1 MNKAKII
8 TSALLA
14 TVLVAGQALPLK
26 AEGDDASEVTKDES
40 VYTVLNADGSIKQI
54 TVSDSLHSSSGF
66 KNYKDTSTLT
76 DVENLKSTD
85 PVNSTNGGYIWNSE
99 ATDIYYQGT
108 STKELP
114 LKVKIT
120 YTLNNKEYNPEDIVG
135 KSGHVTIKISVTN
148 SSKQI
153 YTVGNKNYE
162 LVTPFITGLGA
173 MLDDDNF
180 TNVTVDHGT
189 VDSDSSHSIIAGVLI
204 PGLKSGL
211 KQVLDYDTM
220 SKLEDYLFDDITIE
234 ADTTSFESPT
244 LMIAAA
250 TSTDDLKEDFTDTD
264 FTSIFDQLD
273 ELKDATNKLIDG
285 ASTLADGA
293 ATLADGANKLNDGAS
308 SLLSGVDTLKDGT
321 KTLYDGTNSATSGA
335 SKLKTGLGQLVDN
348 NESLVS
354 GANQIAD
361 AILQT
366 ANTQL
371 AANPLIKND
380 PKYTE
385 LTWTN
390 YADQL
395 AYYYGVTDTMR
406 AAALQEIKDTLK
418 EKGFTIS
425 DENLNMVLYMAAK
438 AGRSDLEAF
447 MTENVGN
454 LTTAANVQ
462 QAKADAA
469 SIATG
474 DFSHVNRAL
483 NLGVYE
489 SVIGT
494 IKSTVYNATK
504 ESTSPIILT
513 DRQAEQIFVLAVGMD
528 GKNIEELK
536 PEELDSYV
544 KSALSISSETPAVGI
559 DGSIN
564 IDESTSVQMSTLVS
578 GVRTKKGD
586 ATVYAALSAILKAE
600 PYSLDNDTIAVLLTE
615 GSEQHA
621 TDTTLATMIT
631 NVQKD
636 VAIATDIATNLEA
649 SKTEEGQQIVKGYLN
664 ALVQT
669 ESSESIATLKAL
681 STQLQSVATF
691 RQGVKDYTTGVAS
704 AYDGSKSLLDGMN
717 QLSSGAKKLNDG
729 AATLSQ
735 GASSLKDGTQS
746 LTEGANKLSDGAK
759 TLYDGLVE
767 YNDEGISKL
776 TDDSRIS
783 SLEDA
788 SNLLNAVKEQ
798 GSSYNNYSG
807 ISEGTDGS
815 VKFVF
820 KVEDVKNTAASTTTE
835 ETTKT
840 KTSFWDRIVNLF
852 DFLSL
857 FSK

>member
-1 MNKAKII
+1 MNKVKVI
-8 TSALLA
+8 TTAALA
-14 TVLVAGQALPLK
+14 TVLVASQALPLK
-26 AEGDDASEVTKDES
+26 AEGDDSAEVTKTES
-40 VYTVLNADGSIKQI
+40 VYTVLNADGSIKEI
-54 TVSDSLHSSSGF
+54 TVSDSLHSDSGF
-66 KNYKDTSTLT
+66 KDYKDTSVLT

-85 PVNSTNGGYIWNSE
+85 PVSSTNGGYVWNSE

-108 STKELP
+108 STKDLP
-114 LKVKIT
+114 LSVKII
-120 YTLNNKEYNPEDIVG
+120 YTLNNKEYSPEEIVG

-153 YTVGNKNYE
+153 YTVNNKNYE
-162 LVTPFITGLGA
+162 LVTPFVTGLGA

-180 TNVTVDHGT
+180 TNVTVNHGT
-189 VDSDSSHSIIAGVLI
+189 VDSDSSHSIVAGVMI
-204 PGLKSGL
+204 PGLRAGL

-220 SKLEDYLFDDITIE
+220 NKLEDYLFDDITIE
-234 ADTTSFESPT
+234 ADTTNFESPT

-293 ATLADGANKLNDGAS
+293 KTLADGANKLNDGAS

-335 SKLKTGLGQLVDN
+335 SALKTGLGKLVDN
-348 NESLVS
+348 NDSLVS

-371 AANPLIKND
+371 AANELIKND

-385 LTWTN
+385 LTWSN

-406 AAALQEIKDTLK
+406 AAALAQIKATLT
-418 EKGFTIS
+418 EKGITIS
-425 DENLNMVLYMAAK
+425 DENLNMVLYMAAVDQ
-438 AGRSDLEAF
+438 RSDLETY
-447 MTENVGN
+447 MTEKAGD
-454 LTTAANVQ
+454 LTTAANVE
-462 QAKADAA
+462 QAQKDAA
-469 SIATG
+469 SIATS
-474 DFSHVNRAL
+474 DFSHVGRAL
-483 NLGVYE
+483 NLGTYE
-489 SVIGT
+489 GTIGT

-504 ESTSPIILT
+504 DSTSPITLT
-513 DRQAEQIFVLAVGMD
+513 DRQAEQILVLAVGVD
-528 GKNIEELK
+528 HKNIENLT
-536 PEELDSYV
+536 PAELDGYV
-544 KSALSISSETPAVGI
+544 QAALQISSETAAVGI
-559 DGSIN
+559 DGSIQVN
-564 IDESTSVQMSTLVS
+564 ESTTVQMSAVVAA
-578 GVRTKKGD
+578 VRQAKGD
-586 ATVYAALSAILKAE
+586 GTIYAAVSAILKAD
-600 PYSLDNDTIAVLLTE
+600 PYNLDDNTIALLLTE

-621 TDTTLATMIT
+621 TDTSLAAMIT
-631 NVQKD
+631 HVQED
-636 VAIATDIATNLEA
+636 AVVAQTIAQNKAASQTD
-649 SKTEEGQQIVKGYLN
+649 EGRQVIKGYLN
-664 ALVQT
+664 ALVET
-669 ESSESIATLKAL
+669 ESSEQIATLKAL
-681 STQLQSVATF
+681 SAQLQSVATF
-691 RQGVKDYTTGVAS
+691 RQGVKDYTSGVAT
-704 AYDGSKSLLDGMN
+704 AYEGSKTLLDGMN

-746 LTEGANKLSDGAK
+746 LTDGANQLSDGAK

-798 GSSYNNYSG
+798 GSAYNNYSG

-820 KVEDVKNTAASTTTE
+820 KVEGVKNTATSTATE